1 MANEERAAAIK
12 ASIAENYGKFDAEG
26 EREFINELINTTGS
40 TKKAIPEPVFKEIF
54 LPFFT
59 GEKTANAEQPV
70 IQHWMGLVGSP
81 TAAADVVDI
90 QGNILFEVPPMYD
103 TTRIDNLAR
112 HEKDV
117 GFARIFGVAEEQ
129 ARVHVSLG
137 KAYVAE
143 ELTKK
148 LLTELPENATSKY
161 SWRPALEYY
170 GLIPKET
177 QAAAQSQ
184 RRPDNDDDLVFDDD

>member
-1 MANEERAAAIK
+1 LSNEDRAAAIK
-12 ASIAENYGKFDAEG
+12 ASIAENYGKFDAES
-26 EREFINELINTTGS
+26 ERAFIHDLINTTES
-40 TKKAIPEPVFKEIF
+40 SKKAIPEPVFKEIF

-59 GEKTANAEQPV
+59 GEKTSNAEQPV

-81 TAAADVVDI
+81 TAAADVVDL
-90 QGNILFEVPPMYD
+90 QGNVLFEVPPMYD
-103 TTRIDNLAR
+103 TTRIDSLSR

-129 ARVHVSLG
+129 ARVHPSLG
-137 KAYVAE
+137 KTYVAE

-148 LLTELPENATSKY
+148 LLTELPDGVTSKH

-177 QAAAQSQ
+177 KEEKQVQQ
-184 RRPDNDDDLVFDDD
+184 RPDSDDDFVFDDD